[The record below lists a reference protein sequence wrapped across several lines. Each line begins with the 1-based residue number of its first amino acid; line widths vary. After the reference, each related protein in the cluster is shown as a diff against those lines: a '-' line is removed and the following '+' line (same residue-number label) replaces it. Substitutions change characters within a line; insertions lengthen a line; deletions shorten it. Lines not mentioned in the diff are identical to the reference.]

1 MKKIAALILVIVL
14 AAAVSLAGADSL
26 ALVPGTAANCTTDI
40 FQTYFNM
47 ICTAAGYEFTWDEAP
62 VTEDGYDVYTARIS
76 DGALEMKLYTQGG
89 NFCYLVGEGSQTFK
103 QTDTAAANTFGT
115 WFGATLG
122 GSLVSLK
129 IGEDGLA
136 SISEGNLDSDMQ
148 EAIKPLE
155 PILLSAFMSEENL
168 AKGAA
173 GSVVALGYPVGIE
186 VSGSMNGDEITVN
199 MKVRVTSKDGQLNVQ

>member
-1 MKKIAALILVIVL
+1 MTNN
-14 AAAVSLAGADSL
+14 GD
-26 ALVPGTAANCTTDI
+26 GT
-40 FQTYFNM
+40 
-47 ICTAAGYEFTWDEAP
+47 
-62 VTEDGYDVYTARIS
+62 YTAEIP
-76 DGALEMKLYTQGG
+76 
-89 NFCYLVGEGSQTFK
+89 EGVDRGWFMFFVTLLDQFYW
-103 QTDTAAANTFGT
+103 F
-115 WFGATLG
+115 FGATLG

-136 SISEGNLDSDMQ
+136 SISEGNLDTEMQ

-199 MKVRVTSKDGQLNVQ
+199 MKVMVTSKDGQLNVQ